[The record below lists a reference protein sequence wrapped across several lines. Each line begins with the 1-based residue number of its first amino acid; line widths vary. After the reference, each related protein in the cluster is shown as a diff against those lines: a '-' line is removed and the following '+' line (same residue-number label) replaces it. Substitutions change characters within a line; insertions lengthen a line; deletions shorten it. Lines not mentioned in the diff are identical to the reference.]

1 MHLNVDTEYLSQ
13 IQIIFLQL
21 HLTKEIVLCIQGR
34 IYYIIVYSTITIHLF
49 SKLINVHVYCI
60 SLAWLAE

>member
-34 IYYIIVYSTITIHLF
+34 IYYIIYYSIFNEHNTSI
-49 SKLINVHVYCI
+49 
-60 SLAWLAE
+60 